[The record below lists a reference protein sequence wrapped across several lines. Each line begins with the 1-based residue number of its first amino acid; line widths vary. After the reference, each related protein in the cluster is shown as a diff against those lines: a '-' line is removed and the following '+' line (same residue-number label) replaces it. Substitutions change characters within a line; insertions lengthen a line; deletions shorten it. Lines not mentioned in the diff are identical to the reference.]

1 MCNQRTFIK
10 GYCKGS
16 MLGKKKMTPDGRSVK
31 QEGIKSQKKKKVADM
46 GIKLNKHWL
55 YNTVIIIRCCV
66 VTTRQNR
73 IKGVKQN

>member
-31 QEGIKSQKKKKVADM
+31 QEGIKSQKKKKSSRHGDKA
-46 GIKLNKHWL
+46 
-55 YNTVIIIRCCV
+55 
-66 VTTRQNR
+66 
-73 IKGVKQN
+73 KQTLAI